1 MALAAEAAEARQL
14 NLVEAAKV
22 GVGLGGV
29 EGMITIAKAKMNSY
43 NLTAVVLAF
52 SWACSLMK

>member
-1 MALAAEAAEARQL
+1 MAAEAAEARQL

-22 GVGLGGV
+22 EVGLGGV